1 MDIIA
6 KAAPDIDPE
15 RLQQSLQGFRDYMVD
30 TLELIDFTLSNQKN
44 RIIGAV
50 SQENFDQLAMA
61 VAALNSNVTALN
73 STMGQLSGLPAQVTD
88 MQEQLTT
95 LAGQVSAIK
104 GRMDTAEKAIAA
116 MNGTMDSLEARVAA
130 LEQASQ

>member
-50 SQENFDQLAMA
+50 SRACFAQLAGG
-61 VAALNSNVTALN
+61 VAAWDGTVPAVNRA
-73 STMGQLSGLPAQVTD
+73 MGQLSGLPAQVTD
-88 MQEQLTT
+88 IQEQLTA

-104 GRMDTAEKAIAA
+104 GRMDAAEEAITA
-116 MNGTMDSLEARVAA
+116 MNGTVDSLEARVAA

>member
-6 KAAPDIDPE
+6 KAAPDIDSE

-73 STMGQLSGLPAQVTD
+73 SAMGQLSGLPAQVTD

-116 MNGTMDSLEARVAA
+116 MNGTVDSLEARVAA

>member
-73 STMGQLSGLPAQVTD
+73 SAMGQLSGLPAQVTTI
-88 MQEQLTT
+88 EE
-95 LAGQVSAIK
+95 
-104 GRMDTAEKAIAA
+104 RMDAAEEAIAA
-116 MNGTMDSLEARVAA
+116 MNGTVDSLEARVAA